1 MTSKRS
7 LVQSQ
12 RRPPPMRI
20 QNLTI
25 LLLFPAFLVLI
36 NLLFYFASKFAPSDN
51 AIAFGLG
58 SVGFM
63 LFSIISVGAL
73 SVYVPLSLAY
83 LAIQKLQG
91 KSVTGVASFLLG
103 IISLVLGYVVLGNSS
118 LLTFADQLTRFLYRI
133 LP

>member
-1 MTSKRS
+1 
-7 LVQSQ
+7 
-12 RRPPPMRI
+12 
-20 QNLTI
+20 
-25 LLLFPAFLVLI
+25 
-36 NLLFYFASKFAPSDN
+36 
-51 AIAFGLG
+51 
-58 SVGFM
+58 M